1 MKNTAPFILAFVLAF
16 ASTCYLV
23 KLPNSHFSE
32 SEKENDEGKSL
43 SSKAD
48 DNYFAA
54 RSFPD
59 AAMSISAYDNAMQ
72 TAKTMME
79 TQSNQ
84 RSGFASNWT
93 TEGPNNIGG
102 RVNTIAVNP
111 QNEQVIYIGFSRG
124 GVFKTIDGGATWKP
138 IFDKQPYLSIGD
150 IELDPSNPN
159 TIYVATGDPNIGYYS
174 SIGDGVWKSTDA
186 GATWTNIGLKNQRII
201 SRFEVNPK
209 NNQIMYAAAMGI
221 SFQKNKDRGVY
232 KTTDGGATW
241 TQKLFVSD
249 STGVCDF
256 MMDPQNPNVIYA
268 STWDRVRSNN
278 TNIVAG
284 NGAGVFKS
292 TDGGDNWT
300 KLSNGLPSG
309 RFSRTG
315 ITMFEKNPN
324 ILFAVFVA
332 DKSFEPEGIYR
343 STNAGASWEKLSNEF
358 KIGGDNSNAFGGFG
372 WYFGQIRVNPKDA
385 NDIYLLGVNLWRSK
399 DGGVTW
405 LMAGPP
411 WWSYEVHAD
420 KHDMAYTPSGKILL
434 ATDGGAYISKNDGL
448 NWEDIENIAATQFY
462 RVAYNPNEPSLYYGG
477 AQDNGSTEGNQKYS
491 EWDRLYGGDGFQTRF
506 DPKRPDTRFYETQFG
521 DIAYTTDNENFTG
534 IVSTEISAER
544 RHWDCPYFLST
555 HQDGIIYIASQ
566 RVWKGTYDP
575 NADPFIVNWKS
586 ISNDLSDNDGKP
598 GVGNSITTLE
608 ESTLEK
614 NLLFAGTADANLWKS
629 SGTNATWQNISAG
642 LPNRYI
648 TKVLPSAYNKNT
660 VFVSLSGYREFEETP
675 HIWRSDNQ
683 GTNWKNISGDLPPV
697 AINDILSLENNRDS
711 VLFAATDSGVYFTKN
726 GGKNWLRLGGN
737 MPLIPVFDI
746 EYNPVLNQIV
756 AGTYARSIMSF
767 DLKNVGLSNKPISS
781 TKENLAAAKVSLYP
795 ALFDNHFTISS
806 LEENITSV
814 KIYDL
819 QGKILLAQAQKEKQI
834 VIENTNFTKGIYIVE
849 ITLENKKRVLEKI
862 VKQ

>member
-1 MKNTAPFILAFVLAF
+1 MKNTSLFPLAFVLAL
-16 ASTCYLV
+16 AGTSYLAT
-23 KLPNSHFSE
+23 LPNSYFSE
-32 SEKENDEGKSL
+32 SAKKNDEGKSL
-43 SSKAD
+43 RSMAD
-48 DNYFAA
+48 ESYFAA

-59 AAMSISAYDNAMQ
+59 AAMSISAYENALQ
-72 TAKTMME
+72 TAKIMME
-79 TQSNQ
+79 EQSTQ
-84 RSGFASNWT
+84 RGGFASEWT
-93 TEGPNNIGG
+93 SEGPNNIGG

-111 QNEQVIYIGFSRG
+111 QNEQIIYIGFSRG
-124 GVFKTIDGGATWKP
+124 GVFKTIDGGANWKP
-138 IFDKQPYLSIGD
+138 IFDKQPYLNIGD

-174 SIGDGVWKSTDA
+174 SVGDGVWKSTDA

-209 NNQIMYAAAMGI
+209 NNQIMYAAAMGM
-221 SFQKNKDRGVY
+221 SFQKNKDRGLY
-232 KTTDGGATW
+232 KTIDGGTTW

-284 NGAGVFKS
+284 EGAAVYKS
-292 TDGGDNWT
+292 SNGGDTWT
-300 KLSNGLPSG
+300 KLGTGLPSG

-332 DKSFEPEGIYR
+332 DKTFNHEGIYR
-343 STNAGASWEKLSNEF
+343 SKNAGATWEKLPNNPDDT
-358 KIGGDNSNAFGGFG
+358 GLPANALGGFG
-372 WYFGQIRVNPKDA
+372 WYFAQIRVNPNDA
-385 NDIYLLGVNLWRSK
+385 NDIYLLGVDLWRTK
-399 DGGVTW
+399 DGGTTW
-405 LMAGPP
+405 KLAGPP
-411 WWSYEVHAD
+411 WWAYEVHAD

-448 NWEDIENIAATQFY
+448 NWEDVENIPSTQFY

-491 EWDRLYGGDGFQTRF
+491 EWDRLFGGDGFQIRF
-506 DPKRPDTRFYETQFG
+506 DPKRPDARFYETQFG
-521 DIAYTTDNENFTG
+521 DIAYTPDNQNFIG
-534 IVSTEISAER
+534 IVSDEISSER

-555 HQDGIIYIASQ
+555 HQEGVIYMASQ
-566 RVWKGTYDP
+566 RVWKGSYDP
-575 NADPFIVNWKS
+575 DEDVPTVSWVS
-586 ISNDLSDNDGKP
+586 ISDDLSDNDGKP
-598 GVGNSITTLE
+598 SITNSITTLE

-629 SGTNATWQNISAG
+629 SGTNTTWQNISAG

-660 VFVSLSGYREFEETP
+660 VFVSLSGYREFEATP
-675 HIWRSDNQ
+675 HLWRSDNQ
-683 GTNWKNISGDLPPV
+683 GTTWKNISGDLPPL
-697 AINDILSLENNRDS
+697 AINDVLSLENNRDS
-711 VLFAATDSGVYFTKN
+711 VLFVATDGGVYFTKN
-726 GGKNWLRLGGN
+726 NGKKWLRLGEN

-746 EYNPVLNQIV
+746 EYNPVLNRV
-756 AGTYARSIMSF
+756 FAGTHARSIMSF

-781 TKENLAAAKVSLYP
+781 TKDNLAAAKVSLYP
-795 ALFDNHFTISS
+795 TLFDNHFTISS
-806 LEENITSV
+806 LEENIAFV

-834 VIENTNFTKGIYIVE
+834 VIENTNFAKGIYIVE
-849 ITLENKKRVLEKI
+849 IVLENKKRVVEKI
-862 VKQ
+862 IKQ